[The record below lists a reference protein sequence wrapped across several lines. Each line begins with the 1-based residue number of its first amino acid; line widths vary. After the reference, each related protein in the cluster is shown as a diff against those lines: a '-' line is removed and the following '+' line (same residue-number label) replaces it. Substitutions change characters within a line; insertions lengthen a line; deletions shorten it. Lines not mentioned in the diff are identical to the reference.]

1 MFQIEATARPGH
13 TAEELEKAIDEELK
27 AFRDAGPDQTEV
39 ERARNVIETRIIQGL
54 ETLGGFGGV
63 ADRLNMYNHYL
74 GNPGFLPDD
83 IQRYRAVTPASVKA
97 FAAEQLSPTA
107 RVVIYA
113 VAGPQDL
120 GAPVPAVKQTAA
132 AGGAESIN
140 PDEAWRNEAPKPGET
155 KTLVLPVPTSFQLPN
170 GLTVLVNER
179 TGLPLVSAN
188 FVVRTGSGAN
198 PVDKPGL
205 ANFTAAML
213 REGTATRSALQ
224 IADEVARLGGS
235 LTTSSTMDGSQVTAS
250 SLKRTFPALLEV
262 MADVARH
269 PAFPADE
276 IERQR
281 ASRLASL
288 VQQRENP
295 NAVASAVMAAAL
307 YGPSHPYGYTELGSE
322 ASNKAMSRDDM
333 QKFWSQNFVP
343 KNAALV
349 VSGQITVAELRPL
362 VEKAFGDWQ
371 GEAPVQPALG
381 APMTTGAR
389 LLFVDKPGA
398 PQTQIRVAAIGAPRA
413 TPDYAAL
420 QVMNETLGGLFSSRI
435 NLNLREEHGYTYG
448 ASSQFVFRRAA
459 GPFVVASGVR
469 TEVTA
474 PAVTEIFKEIR
485 GIREKP
491 AAGEELALAKDSL
504 VRSLPAQFET
514 SGRVTNSTSNIYL
527 YDLGLDYYTKLPARL
542 TAITTEQVKSAAEKY
557 IVPENLL
564 VIAVGDRGKIGPALQ
579 KLKLGAIETRNPD
592 GTVASAPAAT
602 R

>member
-1 MFQIEATARPGH
+1 VP
-13 TAEELEKAIDEELK
+13 
-27 AFRDAGPDQTEV
+27 
-39 ERARNVIETRIIQGL
+39 
-54 ETLGGFGGV
+54 
-63 ADRLNMYNHYL
+63 
-74 GNPGFLPDD
+74 
-83 IQRYRAVTPASVKA
+83 
-97 FAAEQLSPTA
+97 
-107 RVVIYA
+107 
-113 VAGPQDL
+113 GPQDL
-120 GAPVPAVKQTAA
+120 GKPVPAVKQAAA

-140 PDEAWRNEAPKPGET
+140 ADEPWRNEMPRPGQA
-155 KTLVLPVPTSFQLPN
+155 KTLQLPVPSSFQLPN

-198 PVDKPGL
+198 PADKPGL

-213 REGTATRSALQ
+213 DEGTTSRSALQ

-235 LTTSSTMDGSQVTAS
+235 LTTASTMDGSQVSAS

-269 PAFPADE
+269 PAFPAEE
-276 IERQR
+276 IDRQR

-295 NAVASAVMAAAL
+295 NAVAATVLASAL
-307 YGPSHPYGYTELGSE
+307 YGPEHPYGFTELGTE

-333 QKFWSQNFVP
+333 QRFWNQNFVP

-371 GEAPVQPALG
+371 GEAPVPPSFG
-381 APMTTGAR
+381 APKTTGAR

-398 PQTQIRVAAIGAPRA
+398 PQTQVRVAAIGAPRA
-413 TPDYAAL
+413 TPDYEAL

-435 NLNLREEHGYTYG
+435 NLNLRERNGYTYG
-448 ASSQFVFRRAA
+448 ANSQFVFRRAA
-459 GPFVVASGVR
+459 GPFVVASGIR

-485 GIREKP
+485 GIRDAPP
-491 AAGEELALAKDSL
+491 AGDELALAKDSL
-504 VRSLPAQFET
+504 IRSLPAQFET
-514 SGRVTNSTSNIYL
+514 SSRVTNSTSNIYL
-527 YDLGLDYYTKLPARL
+527 YDLGLDYYTKLPDRL
-542 TAITTEQVKSAAEKY
+542 TAITTEQVKSVADKY
-557 IVPENLL
+557 IVPEKLL
-564 VIAVGDRGKIGPALQ
+564 VIAVGDRSKIGPALQ
-579 KLKLGAIETRNPD
+579 QLKLGAVETRNAD
-592 GTVASAPAAT
+592 GTIASAPAAT